1 MSMVAMQV
9 VGVRIEMPSNQPI
22 VLLKEIDGVRFLPIW
37 VGAVE
42 ATAIAFA
49 QQGVVPPRPLTH
61 DLMQD
66 IVESLDATLTA
77 VQVTAM
83 EEGVFMASLL
93 MRDPN
98 GNAVSV
104 SARPSDAIA
113 LALRTHSNI
122 LADSDL
128 LDSVGIEIPED
139 VAQDAMNASGDTS
152 EMERFREFLDQINPE
167 DFAGQAVE
175 APKLSTSSIG
185 FGSVAAGN
193 HAHGNLSLSDSPRE
207 LRFPS

>member
-1 MSMVAMQV
+1 MVAMQV

-49 QQGVVPPRPLTH
+49 QQGVTPPRPLTH

-77 VQVTAM
+77 IQVTAI

-93 MRDPN
+93 IRDQD
-98 GNAVSV
+98 GKAISV

-128 LDSVGIEIPED
+128 LDNVGIEIPDD
-139 VAQDAMNASGDTS
+139 VAEDARNASGESS

-167 DFAGQAVE
+167 DFAG
-175 APKLSTSSIG
+175 
-185 FGSVAAGN
+185 
-193 HAHGNLSLSDSPRE
+193 
-207 LRFPS
+207 

>member
-49 QQGVVPPRPLTH
+49 QQGVIPPRPLTH

-66 IVESLDATLTA
+66 IVESLDATRTA

-83 EEGVFMASLL
+83 EEGIFMASLL
-93 MRDPN
+93 IRDPN

-167 DFAGQAVE
+167 DFAG
-175 APKLSTSSIG
+175 
-185 FGSVAAGN
+185 
-193 HAHGNLSLSDSPRE
+193 
-207 LRFPS
+207 